1 MTEIVY
7 IAVRAIKLRKNTPSS
22 EKYPTVRK
30 ILPPSEKFQN
40 PIEKLKKQVKSIP
53 LAHRMAHVL
62 YR

>member
-7 IAVRAIKLRKNTPSS
+7 IAVRAIKLRNNTPQ
-22 EKYPTVRK
+22 
-30 ILPPSEKFQN
+30 SEKFQN